1 MANLDDYIS
10 DLIKNSK
17 SNGYNSFDSIK
28 LDSALKYKEL
38 LKRGR
43 EIIARIEEIQKKYPE
58 GTKIEN
64 YNDEDKQEVQQLQ
77 KELDEVQEQQDN
89 GYIAFEVPERYKED
103 GVSVYKYQQAGE
115 VGKNIITEMEEL
127 RMKYYPNVSIK
138 SFSQEDRS
146 RYAQLEE
153 QLNELQKTQK
163 ELKIHMSYYRTQ
175 EGDIEAMKIG
185 MLNRTKNEIPEI
197 TRTDLMDS
205 DFLLDNF
212 KESIRIAQIAVN
224 AELNALNN
232 GDYERAKDCMSV
244 YSVAYSN
251 FSAHYWGESSAEQLT
266 AYIENKLGEK
276 HKEIL
281 QQKVEEYQTLSPD
294 MSNEEIIAQ
303 FTDFSNISRI
313 CHTSAGSAEKA
324 KAKEILS
331 KVAKDKV
338 AQLDKE
344 LIELKEHIELPKNES
359 KIEEIQAQIEE
370 LETVWSTT
378 LEHTMGKEK
387 SEHKKAR
394 IEEQG
399 VDMSEIIG
407 DIQETAKRKGRISQA
422 DYDRINEQ
430 LLKKSEYLEK
440 KLAYLQQYR
449 DIPEN
454 EERIAELESQIEIM
468 QDSWVVANNG
478 VDLQAIIDKNNAK
491 LEEKRARLPEVEKEL
506 EYTIQH
512 EPSKVGLISR
522 LRYEVKDLMQAIDKL
537 ENENSSI
544 QDGTNKKYIGE
555 HHKERIDN
563 DEQLKAQQEEKL
575 RLQKARIEQKQ
586 KESIELEER
595 GKAEREEKRRKANE
609 EWIKQQ
615 EEQRLKREQE
625 AKAKA
630 EEQARRRAEKEA
642 KEKAEKER
650 QMAIEKDIRDYKQ
663 YEELA
668 TRKPEIEEL
677 YGQLF
682 YEDFSSQVNGQISE
696 NMANLMGKV
705 KDLPD
710 EEKSIFLSRYNKTAT
725 YQINEQG
732 VFVDE
737 EVRKKAEQEAKARA
751 EEQAR
756 VKAEQEAKARAEE
769 QARVKAEQ
777 EAKAK
782 AEEQARIKAEQEAKA
797 RAEEQARIRAEQEAR
812 VTQVTAKKHE
822 QQQPEKVKPQE
833 KSIRDE
839 VGDELKK
846 TEQEMQKVNNPT
858 VNLWMNRFSSWYSA
872 IDRVTQ
878 NVKAKFVKMKSDIV
892 KSISDKIK
900 ERSNKQEI
908 NKNQDQNER

>member
-1 MANLDDYIS
+1 MDNLDDYIS

-38 LKRGR
+38 LKKGR

-58 GTKIEN
+58 GTKVEN

-89 GYIAFEVPERYKED
+89 GYIAFEVPERYRQD
-103 GVSVYKYQQAGE
+103 SVSVYKYQQAGE
-115 VGKNIITEMEEL
+115 AGKNIISEMEEL

-138 SFSQEDRS
+138 SFSQEDGS
-146 RYAQLEE
+146 RYARLEK

-185 MLNRTKNEIPEI
+185 MLNRTDNEIPEI

-205 DFLLDNF
+205 EFLLDNF
-212 KESIRIAQIAVN
+212 KESMRIAQIAVD

-232 GDYERAKDCMSV
+232 GDYDRAKDCMSV

-251 FSAHYWGESSAEQLT
+251 FSAHYWGENSAKQLT
-266 AYIENKLGEK
+266 EYIENKLGEK

-303 FTDFSNISRI
+303 FTNFSNISGI
-313 CHTSAGSAEKA
+313 CHTSAGSEEKA

-344 LIELKEHIELPKNES
+344 LIELKEHIELPENES
-359 KIEEIQAQIEE
+359 KIEEIQTEIEE
-370 LETVWSTT
+370 LETAWSTT
-378 LEHTMGKEK
+378 LEHTVEKEK

-399 VDMSEIIG
+399 IDMSEIIG
-407 DIQETAKRKGRISQA
+407 DIQETAKRKGRISQV
-422 DYDRINEQ
+422 DYDRINEAVA
-430 LLKKSEYLEK
+430 KKSEYLEK
-440 KLAYLQQYR
+440 KIAYLQQYR
-449 DIPEN
+449 DILGN
-454 EERIAELESQIEIM
+454 EERIEEIESQIETM
-468 QDSWVVANNG
+468 QDSWIVASKG

-491 LEEKRARLPEVEKEL
+491 LNEKRARLPEAEKEL

-522 LRYEVKDLMQAIDKL
+522 LRYEVKELMQAIDKL

-544 QDGTNKKYIGE
+544 QEGTNKKYIGE
-555 HHKERIDN
+555 HHKGRLDN
-563 DEQLKAQQEEKL
+563 DEQLKAEQEEKL
-575 RLQKARIEQKQ
+575 RLQKERIEQKQ

-625 AKAKA
+625 AKEKA
-630 EEQARRRAEKEA
+630 EEQARIKAEQEA
-642 KEKAEKER
+642 KAKAEKER
-650 QMAIEKDIRDYKQ
+650 QKAIDKDIREYEQ
-663 YEELA
+663 YEELV

-677 YGQLF
+677 YNQLH
-682 YEDFSSQVNGQISE
+682 YEDFSSQVDGHISE
-696 NMANLMGKV
+696 NMETLMRKV
-705 KDLPD
+705 KDLPY
-710 EEKSIFLSRYNKTAT
+710 EEKSILLSRYNKNAT

-732 VFVDE
+732 VFADE

-756 VKAEQEAKARAEE
+756 IKAEQETKAKAE
-769 QARVKAEQ
+769 
-777 EAKAK
+777 
-782 AEEQARIKAEQEAKA
+782 AEEQARIQREQKEKANI
-797 RAEEQARIRAEQEAR
+797 QASEYMNSNLHNFSSI
-812 VTQVTAKKHE
+812 TAKTHE
-822 QQQPEKVKPQE
+822 QQQPEKIKQQE

-839 VGDELKK
+839 VGDEFKK

-858 VNLWMNRFSSWYSA
+858 VDLWMNRFSSWYSA
-872 IDRVTQ
+872 IDRVSQ
-878 NVKAKFVKMKSDIV
+878 NVKAKFVKMKSDII
-892 KSISDKIK
+892 KAISDKIK
-900 ERSNKQEI
+900 ERTNKQEI

>member
-251 FSAHYWGESSAEQLT
+251 FSAHYWGENSAEQLT

-294 MSNEEIIAQ
+294 MSNEEIIVQ

-422 DYDRINEQ
+422 DYDRINGAVI
-430 LLKKSEYLEK
+430 KKSEYLEK

-756 VKAEQEAKARAEE
+756 VKAD
-769 QARVKAEQ
+769 Q

-782 AEEQARIKAEQEAKA
+782 AEEQVRIKAEQEAKA